1 MMKLGC
7 LALAF
12 AALLAPPASAAPTA
26 WVQYNTSGR
35 AEARVVTEG
44 ACPSLRVD
52 GKRLRTRERAAAD
65 EAFANRICSAVLP
78 MGARHAALAGVKLP
92 LPKARPDR
100 LVILGDTG
108 CRVKGPVV
116 QNCKDPVAG
125 WPFAKIAAL
134 AAAQKP
140 DLVIHVGD
148 YYYRESPCPAGK
160 EAACGGGPYGD
171 KWETWKAE
179 WFDPGAP
186 LLAAAPI
193 VLARGNHED
202 CKRGGLGWFRLLDA
216 STKPKACPEASDT
229 FAVELGGTRLV
240 VLDSADAVDE
250 KADPDQVAAFGA
262 RLDVMKTLR
271 GKGSGQGREPGWLV
285 THRPVWF
292 AFRAGSKLVD
302 GVTNASERAAVKTR
316 DLTGVQMVVA
326 GHVHNFTSMDFGP
339 TRPAQLIVGTG
350 GDLLNGEP
358 ATSMSGSLAVDGLE
372 AATYTMDP
380 FGYLVLDRAG
390 KDWVGAFHDLT
401 DKVVATCRL
410 HERALHCE
418 DAK

>member
-1 MMKLGC
+1 MVRLSW
-7 LALAF
+7 
-12 AALLAPPASAAPTA
+12 ALLASVLLATAANAAPTA
-26 WVQYNTSGR
+26 WVQYNTEGR
-35 AEARVVTEG
+35 AEVRLVAEG
-44 ACPSLRVD
+44 ACPSLKVD
-52 GKRLRTRERAAAD
+52 GKRLRTHERAGPT
-65 EAFANRICSAVLP
+65 EAFANHLCSVTIP
-78 MGARHAALAGVKLP
+78 RGAKHARLGGVKLP
-92 LPKARPDR
+92 LPKARPQR

-116 QNCKDPVAG
+116 QNCNDPVAG
-125 WPFAKIAAL
+125 WPFARIAAL

-140 DLVIHVGD
+140 DLTIHVGD

-216 STKPKACPEASDT
+216 SPKAKACPEASDT
-229 FAVELGGTRLV
+229 FAVEISGVKLV
-240 VLDSADAVDE
+240 VLDSADTVDE

-262 RLDVMKTLR
+262 RLDTMRKLQ
-271 GKGSGQGREPGWLV
+271 GKEPGWLV

-292 AFRAGSKLVD
+292 AFRAGPKLVD
-302 GVTNASERAAVKTR
+302 GITNASERAAVKDR
-316 DLTGVQMVVA
+316 DISGVQMIVA
-326 GHVHNFTSMDFGP
+326 GHVHNFTSLDFGP
-339 TRPAQLIVGTG
+339 TRPPQLIVGTG

-358 ATSMSGSLAVDGLE
+358 ATSMAATLPVDGLD

-390 KDWVGAFHDLT
+390 RDWVGAFHDLT
-401 DKVVATCRL
+401 DKVVARCRL
-410 HERALHCE
+410 HDRALHCE

>member
-1 MMKLGC
+1 MRHALTG
-7 LALAF
+7 LALSLCVGT
-12 AALLAPPASAAPTA
+12 AAQAARTA
-26 WVQYNTSGR
+26 WVQYDTSGR
-35 AEARVVTEG
+35 VEARVVTDG

-78 MGARHAALAGVKLP
+78 RGARRAALAGLKLP
-92 LPKARPDR
+92 LPKARPQR

-125 WPFAKIAAL
+125 WPFARIAAL

-148 YYYRESPCPAGK
+148 YYYRETPCPAGK

-171 KWETWKAE
+171 RWETWKAE

-202 CKRGGLGWFRLLDA
+202 CNRGGKGWFRLLDA
-216 STKPKACPEASDT
+216 STKAKACPEASDT
-229 FAVELGGTRLV
+229 FAVELGGTRLL

-262 RLDVMKTLR
+262 RLDVMKTLQ
-271 GKGSGQGREPGWLV
+271 GKESGWLV

-292 AFRAGSKLVD
+292 ALRAGAKLTD
-302 GVTNASERAAVKTR
+302 GVTNASERAAAKTR
-316 DLTGVQMVVA
+316 DLTGIQMVVA
-326 GHVHNFTSMDFGP
+326 GHVHNFTSLDFGP

-358 ATSMSGSLAVDGLE
+358 ATSMSGSLAIDGLE

-390 KDWVGAFHDLT
+390 KDWVGGFHDLT

-410 HERALHCE
+410 HDRTLHCE